1 MKENDTK
8 TPFKLDIFGF
18 KLDTFV
24 SSSMSVNQIILLIA
38 VVFLFIIGLI
48 FLIHGY
54 AVMGLILN
62 KVSKLE
68 IFKIIKS
75 KFP

>member
-8 TPFKLDIFGF
+8 TPFKFDIFGF

-24 SSSMSVNQIILLIA
+24 SSGISVNQIILLIV

-54 AVMGLILN
+54 AVLGLILN
-62 KVSKLE
+62 KASKLE